1 MAVSPGGPVPTIGG
15 QMATRPLHFI
25 WLLDCSG
32 SMQTDGKIQALNN
45 AIREAIPHMQK
56 EADQNPNAQVLVR
69 ALRFSNGAQWHVA
82 QPVPVETFRWTDLE
96 ADGVT
101 DMGRAL
107 KMVAEQLD
115 LRNMPA
121 RALPPVLVL
130 LSDGHPTD
138 DFNAGLQEL
147 MGQPWGKKA
156 VRVAIAIGHDADETC
171 LQKFIGNVELKPL
184 RANNPEML
192 VRHIRWVS
200 TAVQKAASLPPSLPA
215 EAAAGPNVPIPPPP
229 PPDPSVDD
237 VW

>member
-1 MAVSPGGPVPTIGG
+1 MPAENMPTIGG

-25 WLLDCSG
+25 WILDCSG
-32 SMQTDGKIQALNN
+32 SMQSDGKIQALNN

-69 ALRFSNGAQWHVA
+69 AVRFAKGAKWHVA
-82 QPVPVETFRWTDLE
+82 QPEPVETFRWTDVE
-96 ADGVT
+96 AHGVT
-101 DMGRAL
+101 DMGQAL
-107 KMVAEQLD
+107 QLVAEQLD

-138 DFNAGLQEL
+138 DLDAGLQAL
-147 MGQPWGKKA
+147 MCQPWGKKA
-156 VRVAIAIGHDADETC
+156 VRMAIAIGQDADEAC
-171 LQKFIGNVELKPL
+171 LQKFIGNPEVKPL
-184 RANNPEML
+184 RANNPEAL

-200 TAVQKAASLPPSLPA
+200 TAVQKAASMPPSVPA
-215 EAAAGPNVPIPPPP
+215 EGSGAGNVYIPPPP
-229 PPDPSVDD
+229 PPDPAVGD